1 VRNLSEMGSHYLL
14 LDSAIRD
21 WVVLPII
28 IMTIMLNIVRNYGLQ
43 LMKPAVKKITPK
55 DLEEIRHKQT
65 IMKAARLRGN
75 GSWLCADAFNKRKA
89 YLTRK
94 KVGLLREKVP
104 QAANP
109 MSNPMQMVDMMKG
122 RMSYMVT
129 NIGMMSLIGYL
140 YSGFVC
146 LKIPFPI
153 PSTHFKLMLQVQF
166 VSLHL
171 WHNCDEFVFIAWRGP
186 QHAGYY
192 IRVIPFMVL
201 HCHVW
206 RERYHAT
213 SVWCR
218 LRI

>member
-1 VRNLSEMGSHYLL
+1 MGAHYLL

-43 LMKPAVKKITPK
+43 LMKSPAKKMTQK
-55 DLEEIRHKQT
+55 DLEEVRHKQT
-65 IMKAARLRGN
+65 IMKAARLRQNGN
-75 GSWLCADAFNKRKA
+75 FLCDDGFNKRKSF
-89 YLTRK
+89 LTRK

-122 RMSYMVT
+122 QVSYMVT

-153 PSTHFKLMLQVQF
+153 PSTHFKLMLQVI
-166 VSLHL
+166 S
-171 WHNCDEFVFIAWRGP
+171 
-186 QHAGYY
+186 
-192 IRVIPFMVL
+192 
-201 HCHVW
+201 
-206 RERYHAT
+206 
-213 SVWCR
+213 
-218 LRI
+218 